1 MLDFFTKNQPLMR
14 AKGALIGLLECKPG
28 WCGEIAV

>member
-1 MLDFFTKNQPLMR
+1 MLDFFTKNQPLYAPQGR
-14 AKGALIGLLECKPG
+14 VDGLLESKPS